1 METKEKL
8 LSTNVLDLI
17 ESSEKYKIEEYFPY
31 IKCIKCLEI
40 ALEPRQCLTCN
51 YVFCQKCKI
60 CSHPLILSRHLK
72 LILDNI
78 TFKCKFKKSG
88 CDANI
93 KYFEL
98 KQHYLNCKYSN
109 TEELSINSMTSTNP
123 IKSYVINKSSSDT
136 LNFEKNFSS
145 INSSTFSSKAKTNSE
160 ILRESV
166 LFTASNFKPE
176 NYEGNVFVRCEI
188 CGISFNNKEKFIEHY
203 KNCINIKKQDD
214 ILHNFSLSH
223 SKLENKFLSYIQDK
237 LTERKTTQMHKF
249 TQFES
254 LIDNTRSQIKEIE
267 TKITNLNKEENET
280 DDSEYLEIIKKEDSL
295 KELKLILNETL
306 SKKIEEYN
314 KMLLENEKEIDI
326 TICERKNILLALEL
340 EEKWAKEELESS
352 MFCSEFDDKC
362 TICGNED
369 HIIKKYFCQSCRG
382 KFCVDKCAKRC
393 KATECNKFICP
404 KEGNDCKLC
413 HKLNYC
419 DTCKRKCFFQGCLNT
434 FCPECYK
441 KNEHQARNSNIN
453 CKFFT
458 CEKDQICDCLMTSLF
473 CSKCEKRLCNKCLM
487 NDKDHFAF
495 LK

>member
-31 IKCIKCLEI
+31 LKCVKCLEI
-40 ALEPRQCLTCN
+40 ALEPRQCFTCN

-60 CSHPLILSRHLK
+60 CSHPLILSRHVK

-78 TFKCKFKKSG
+78 TFKCKFNKSG
-88 CDANI
+88 CDAII
-93 KYFEL
+93 KYFDIR
-98 KQHYLNCKYSN
+98 QHHLNCKFSETDLN
-109 TEELSINSMTSTNP
+109 SMISINSTNSM
-123 IKSYVINKSSSDT
+123 KSSAINKSSDSFY
-136 LNFEKNFSS
+136 FEKNSS
-145 INSSTFSSKAKTNSE
+145 IANSWIYSSKAKASYD
-160 ILRESV
+160 ISRESV
-166 LFTASNFKPE
+166 LFTASNFNHE
-176 NYEGNVFVRCEI
+176 NYEGNLNVKCQN
-188 CGISFNNKEKFIEHY
+188 CGIQCSNKTKFMEHY
-203 KNCINIKKQDD
+203 KNCIHNKKQED
-214 ILHNFSLSH
+214 ILNTFSYSH
-223 SKLENKFLSYIQDK
+223 SQLENKFLSYMQDK
-237 LTERKTTQMHKF
+237 LNERKKTQINKF
-249 TQFES
+249 NQYENLLENS
-254 LIDNTRSQIKEIE
+254 RNHIKEMEEQILKFNNE
-267 TKITNLNKEENET
+267 DNSNDDPEYVEILKREASLNE
-280 DDSEYLEIIKKEDSL
+280 S
-295 KELKLILNETL
+295 KLILSEVL

-314 KMLLENEKEIDI
+314 KILQENEKEIEMS
-326 TICERKNILLALEL
+326 ICEQKNILLALEL

-352 MFCSEFDDKC
+352 MFCSDFDDKC
-362 TICGNED
+362 TICGNEE
-369 HIIKKYFCQSCRG
+369 HTVKKYFCQSCRG
-382 KFCVDKCAKRC
+382 KFCVDKCAKQC
-393 KATECNKFICP
+393 KAKECNKFICP

-419 DTCKRKCFFQGCLNT
+419 EPCKRKCFYQGCLNT

-487 NDKDHFAF
+487 NDKEHFPF